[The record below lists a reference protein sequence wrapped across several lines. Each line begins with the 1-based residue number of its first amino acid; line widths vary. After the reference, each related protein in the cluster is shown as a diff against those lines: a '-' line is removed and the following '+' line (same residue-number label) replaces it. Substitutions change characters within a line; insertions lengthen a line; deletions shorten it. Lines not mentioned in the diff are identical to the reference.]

1 MSLKIRSIQHVLIVI
16 ALASSLLSFTAAPAQ
31 AAPPTPPT
39 CAQGG
44 PCVVGDIGPGG
55 GKVFYVSSGRFT
67 QSEATG
73 SMCTTNCV
81 YLEVA
86 PSGWSGSSD
95 PTRPWAGATRD
106 VATITNDGVAYNNA
120 LGIGLGFK
128 NSNAIINEFG
138 SNNAA
143 GSARAYSGASKTDWY
158 LPTIAELNLLCQWA
172 RGVASSETTRCT
184 GGTLNSATYGA
195 DSAALLGGNYWS
207 SSERNV
213 NDGWFQSMDGGAQGT
228 AVKWF
233 DTYTRPIRAFAP
245 TVDGLAI
252 TRASVGTQRRT
263 AFTTQP
269 QITVKT
275 FDNDTVTASSVVIT
289 ATISSGGTL
298 MGTTTAT
305 ASSGTATFSNLSVDG
320 TVGSTYTIYYAGEGL
335 IPISATITLA
345 GTNCDGTSFA
355 CQVGDIGPGGGRVF
369 YVSSVAFEQVG
380 ATGTMCKTWCKYLEA
395 APTTGASPWS
405 DTFYG
410 WSGNIDTLIGTT
422 GTAIGTGYK
431 NTKAIIA
438 QSNVANK
445 AASVSQA
452 YRGPNDLTD
461 WFLPSKD
468 ELNQLCRWERG
479 NSISDLPCYQGTN
492 NSGIGA
498 TGFVEN
504 YYWSSSEFSATNAW
518 SQPFAGEPTDFYGKN
533 DTNWARAIRAFG
545 PAPVVVYVEL
555 TPVPYLKTLTTP
567 KLNLKDGKLVCTPG
581 TYNAGYTL
589 NGVIQGS
596 ATALFTPPS
605 YTYNLLVNGVGQTSL
620 TVTTASAAATWNLS
634 AALAGSLVSCSVT
647 VSANSVTNT
656 DKSSDNAS
664 AVSSALSI
672 QTTAIATA
680 NADYSTSQSAN
691 SKAYQKA
698 LVDNRVLWRKQIDAI
713 RANYFDTIARIT
725 ASDGT
730 KKMIADKS
738 TALKVYIT
746 AQKQSAADYKAS
758 QPAALAVRDAANKA
772 ALATRDAA
780 ITKANAT
787 YGTFIESIGYGVLI
801 P

>member
-1 MSLKIRSIQHVLIVI
+1 MSPFLRLR
-16 ALASSLLSFTAAPAQ
+16 AFLAITLFASLLSFTSAPAQ
-31 AAPPTPPT
+31 ATPPTPPT

-44 PCVVGDIGPGG
+44 PCVVGDTGPGG

-67 QSEATG
+67 QSDASG

-86 PSGWSGSSD
+86 PNGWSGSSD

-106 VATITNDGVAYNNA
+106 VAAITNDGTAYNNA
-120 LGIGLGFK
+120 LGIGLGYK

-143 GSARAYSGASKTDWY
+143 GSARAYSGASKSDWY

-172 RGVASSETTRCT
+172 RGVAPSETTRCT

-213 NDGWFQSMDGGAQGT
+213 NDGWMQSMDGGAQGT

-263 AFTTQP
+263 VFTTQP

-289 ATISSGGTL
+289 ATISTGGTL
-298 MGTTTAT
+298 IGSTTAT
-305 ASSGTATFSNLSVDG
+305 ASSGTATFSNLGVDG
-320 TVGSTYTIYYAGEGL
+320 TVGSTYTIYYSAEGL
-335 IPISATITLA
+335 IPISATVTLS
-345 GTNCDGTSFA
+345 GTNCDGASFT

-369 YVSSVAFEQVG
+369 YVSSATFEQVG
-380 ATGTMCKTWCKYLEA
+380 ATGSMCMTWCKYLEA
-395 APTTGASPWS
+395 APTSGTGAWT
-405 DTFYG
+405 DAFYR
-410 WSGNIDTLIGTT
+410 WSGNINTLIGTT
-422 GTAIGTGYK
+422 GTAIGSGFK
-431 NTKAIIA
+431 NTLAIVA
-438 QSNVANK
+438 QSNASGK
-445 AASVSQA
+445 AATISQA
-452 YRGPNDLTD
+452 YRGPNNLTD

-468 ELNQLCRWERG
+468 ELNALYLQKTIAG
-479 NSISDLPCYQGTN
+479 
-492 NSGIGA
+492 GIQQ
-498 TGFVEN
+498 N
-504 YYWSSSEFSATNAW
+504 YYWSSSESDATSSFDQNLLGG
-518 SQPFAGEPTDFYGKN
+518 SQGTTVKDGEDYVRP
-533 DTNWARAIRAFG
+533 IRAFG
-545 PAPVVVYVEL
+545 PAPVVVYIEV

-581 TYNAGYTL
+581 TYNSGYTL

-596 ATALFTPPS
+596 ATALFTPSS
-605 YTYNLLVNGVGQTSL
+605 YTYNLLVNGVAQASL
-620 TVTTASAAATWNLS
+620 SVSTASAAATWNLS
-634 AALAGSLVSCSVT
+634 AVPAGSLASCSVT

-664 AVSSALSI
+664 AVSSALST
-672 QTTAIATA
+672 QTKAIATA
-680 NADYSTSQSAN
+680 NADYSASQSAN

-698 LVDNRVLWRKQIDAI
+698 LVDNRALWRKEIEAI

-730 KKMIADKS
+730 KKMITDKS

-758 QPAALAVRDAANKA
+758 QPAALAAREAANKA
-772 ALATRDAA
+772 ALTTRDAA
-780 ITKANAT
+780 IAKANAA